1 MHTRRTI
8 LCLAIIFVWSA
19 YNPDMVSA
27 QSSEWVAAA
36 RLYNENYQ
44 RAAAAQNA
52 GDYSGAEEW
61 HRKNL
66 ALVESTSGVP
76 PEARIQARY
85 NLASTLTAQSR
96 LDEAEPIL
104 DEAQGVLDANPN
116 IDPII
121 KAFLMLNWGR
131 LKGARSEF
139 EVAEEM
145 HEEGLAILE
154 DRLGLSGAATAGAQI
169 SLARIQVQ
177 LGKLK
182 KAEGNYRRGLQV
194 LSAFEFV
201 ESNPSFLDAMNE
213 HEALLN
219 RLGTQ

>member
-8 LCLAIIFVWSA
+8 LCLAIIFFWSA
-19 YNPDMVSA
+19 YDPDMVSA

-44 RAAAAQNA
+44 RAAAAQNV

-61 HRKNL
+61 HRTNL
-66 ALVESTSGVP
+66 ALVESTPGVP
-76 PEARIQARY
+76 PEARVQARY

-96 LDEAEPIL
+96 LDEAERIL
-104 DEAQGVLDANPN
+104 DEAESILDANPK

-121 KAFLMLNWGR
+121 KAYLMLNWGR

-139 EVAEEM
+139 KAAEEM

-154 DRLGLSGAATAGAQI
+154 DRIGLSGAATAGAQI
-169 SLARIQVQ
+169 SLARIQVR
-177 LGKLK
+177 LGKLEE
-182 KAEGNYRRGLQV
+182 AEGNYRRGLQV
-194 LSAFEFV
+194 LSAFESV

-219 RLGTQ
+219 RLGIE